1 MKALATILLLFSAA
15 SAWADIVVLHD
26 GVSYSGRFTP
36 PASGKLSFTDNQGI
50 GYQFPVT
57 DIQSLVFSNTADN
70 ITLHNGKN
78 YSGELKGLDV
88 INFEGS
94 GGIDYQF
101 PLRDV
106 SSIILTGSQAPAASR
121 HI

>member
-1 MKALATILLLFSAA
+1 MKVLASVLFLVSVA
-15 SAWADIVVLHD
+15 SARADIVVLHD

-36 PASGKLSFTDNQGI
+36 PASGKLAFTDNQGI
-50 GYQFPVT
+50 GYQFPVG
-57 DIQSLVFSNTADN
+57 DLQSLVFSNVADN

-78 YSGELKGLDV
+78 YSGQLNGLDV

-101 PLRDV
+101 P
-106 SSIILTGSQAPAASR
+106 
-121 HI
+121 